1 MNTYEPLRIWH
12 VDTDASRDAVDGV
25 AAYVNAVAVE
35 QCRAGHAV
43 TVFSRVEVSHERRA
57 ELAQRGIRV
66 VQAQRGAHSLD
77 PRPVVEELRRER
89 PDVVQ
94 IHGAWIPRMAAVAAL
109 LRRAGI
115 PYVYTPHGGLASA
128 VRSTKRLRRWIYT
141 AVAETPLV
149 TGAAAVAPV
158 VASEMSEI
166 AAIAPGFSGHERVV
180 MPPVRPIPEEWM
192 RGAVEPP
199 RGRPRVLFLGRF
211 EPFQKG
217 IDDLVEMARH
227 APDVD
232 VELYGST
239 LPEDQVEVDHIRRK
253 APGNVTF
260 HPPVFGEDKIRLLRS
275 GTLYVQLSRFEGFPV
290 SIGEAMT
297 VGLPCAVSERLGMA
311 ALFRTERVGAVLPTD
326 PAHAAEVISRLAHDE
341 VALARY
347 AGAGREFASDHLSPV
362 AAAEGLVEL
371 YRAAVGTPLT
381 DADVALEAL
390 AG

>member
-1 MNTYEPLRIWH
+1 MNTIETLRIWH

-43 TVFSRVEVSHERRA
+43 TVFSRAEVSHERRG
-57 ELAQRGIRV
+57 ELAQQGIRV
-66 VQAQRGAHSLD
+66 VPALRGAHTPD

-94 IHGAWIPRMAAVAAL
+94 IHGAWIPRMAAVAAV

-128 VRSTKRLRRWIYT
+128 VRSTKRIRRWIYT
-141 AVAETPLV
+141 RVVEAPLIA
-149 TGAAAVAPV
+149 GAAGVAPV

-166 AAIAPGFSGHERVV
+166 AAISPAFAGSESVV
-180 MPPVRPIPEEWM
+180 MPPVGPIPEEWL
-192 RGAVEPP
+192 RGTVERPTD
-199 RGRPRVLFLGRF
+199 RPRIVFLGRL

-217 IDDLVEMARH
+217 IDDLVAMAHH

-232 VELYGST
+232 IELYGSAR
-239 LPEDQVEVDHIRRK
+239 PEDQSAVDRIRRN
-253 APGNVTF
+253 APGHVTF
-260 HPPVFGEDKIRLLRS
+260 HPPVFGEAKARLLRS
-275 GTLYVQLSRFEGFPV
+275 ATLYVQLSRFEGFPV

-311 ALFRTERVGAVLPTD
+311 ALFRTERLGEVLPTD
-326 PAHAAEVISRLAHDE
+326 PTRAAKVISRLAHDE

-347 AGAGREFASDHLSPV
+347 GAAGRGFAREHLSPV
-362 AAAEGLVEL
+362 SAAEELVEL
-371 YRAAVGTPLT
+371 YRAAIGAPV
-381 DADVALEAL
+381 VAPNVEREAL